1 MSIHNP
7 RLRKLNQRGVTFIE
21 LLIVMGLLSI
31 LLVIMLTIFTS
42 SIDDQAQSEGYAAT
56 ISDGRFLLAR
66 LNYDIARAT
75 AVTNP
80 ATLGSTSSSLGLT
93 INGAT
98 YTYALVD
105 GNLQLTDGSGTANLN
120 SSGTSVSAVSFQEI
134 GNPDGKP
141 TIVYNFTVTSTAT
154 HASGPDVESFTSAA
168 GLR

>member
-98 YTYALVD
+98 YTYAL
-105 GNLQLTDGSGTANLN
+105 TADRWIRYCK
-120 SSGTSVSAVSFQEI
+120 S
-134 GNPDGKP
+134 P
-141 TIVYNFTVTSTAT
+141 
-154 HASGPDVESFTSAA
+154 ESRYECVRCFIP
-168 GLR
+168 RDW